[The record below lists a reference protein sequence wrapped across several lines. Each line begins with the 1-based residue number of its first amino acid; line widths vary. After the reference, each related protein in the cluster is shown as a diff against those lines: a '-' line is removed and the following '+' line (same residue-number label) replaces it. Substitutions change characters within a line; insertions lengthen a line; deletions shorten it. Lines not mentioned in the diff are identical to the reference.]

1 MLWMYLLPFP
11 ITNDFL
17 SVHKMFDLNLIRF

>member
-1 MLWMYLLPFP
+1 MYLLPFP